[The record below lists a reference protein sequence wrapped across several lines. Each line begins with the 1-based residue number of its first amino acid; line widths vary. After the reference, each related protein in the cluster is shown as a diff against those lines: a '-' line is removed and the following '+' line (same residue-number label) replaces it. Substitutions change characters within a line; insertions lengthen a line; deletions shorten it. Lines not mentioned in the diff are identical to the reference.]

1 MEGISVTVRSSRPP
15 YSHAASASATTRG
28 LFAAL
33 ACLVLSGPASASFIT
48 FETRPDGSTP
58 LDDEIIALGTGYTT
72 NDGVTVTFGFDTN
85 NDGIA
90 DLAAAFEDTLDE
102 DVTVEPEYGYCS
114 SNYGSFACTADQ
126 AAPGFED
133 QLGDFFIRSAGAA
146 GTHWDSFIIEYDAP
160 TAVTAA
166 SGEIWD
172 IDRGAQGWEL
182 FYVSAYDDLGN
193 LLATETSPQGMY
205 EHNPATLDA
214 KPWAWTFS
222 GLSDIDKI
230 VFTRSTAPGAK
241 DYFPLGFN
249 NFNPTSATIVPEPST
264 ALLVGLGL
272 IGLATRRR
280 A

>member
-1 MEGISVTVRSSRPP
+1 M
-15 YSHAASASATTRG
+15 
-28 LFAAL
+28 

-160 TAVTAA
+160 TAVTRGQHTCRREHTREGMGN
-166 SGEIWD
+166 GEWGRTAIHVKRWRRMTIMGVVGVRKGD
-172 IDRGAQGWEL
+172 MVLGGPGREL
-182 FYVSAYDDLGN
+182 CPGRL
-193 LLATETSPQGMY
+193 
-205 EHNPATLDA
+205 PAM
-214 KPWAWTFS
+214 
-222 GLSDIDKI
+222 I
-230 VFTRSTAPGAK
+230 
-241 DYFPLGFN
+241 
-249 NFNPTSATIVPEPST
+249 
-264 ALLVGLGL
+264 
-272 IGLATRRR
+272 
-280 A
+280 

>member
-1 MEGISVTVRSSRPP
+1 MQVSASA
-15 YSHAASASATTRG
+15 YFHAASATATSMAIV
-28 LFAAL
+28 LSW
-33 ACLVLSGPASASFIT
+33 ACLLLSGSASADFIT
-48 FETRPDGSTP
+48 FETRPNGTTP
-58 LDDEIIALGTGYTT
+58 LDDELIPLGAGYTT

-85 NDGIA
+85 SDGVA

-102 DVTVEPEYGYCS
+102 NAAVEPEFGYCS
-114 SNYGSFACTADQ
+114 SNYGSFPCTADQ
-126 AAPGFED
+126 AATGYEE
-133 QLGDFFIRSAGAA
+133 QLGDFFIRASGAQ
-146 GTHWDSFIIEYDAP
+146 TDWDSFIIQYDAP

-172 IDRGAQGWEL
+172 IDRGSLGWEK

-193 LLATETSPQGMY
+193 VLATQVSPQGKY

-230 VFTRSTAPGAK
+230 VFTRSTEPEAK

-249 NFNPTSATIVPEPST
+249 NFNPTSAAVVPEPST

-272 IGLATRRR
+272 AGIAARKRTLG
-280 A
+280 

>member
-1 MEGISVTVRSSRPP
+1 MIIRASADASC
-15 YSHAASASATTRG
+15 HAATATATRRG
-28 LFAAL
+28 LSAAFL
-33 ACLVLSGPASASFIT
+33 TWACLVLSGPASAGFIT
-48 FETRPDGSTP
+48 FETRPDGTTP
-58 LDDEIIALGTGYTT
+58 LDDELIPVGAGYTT

-85 NDGIA
+85 SDGVA
-90 DLAAAFEDTLDE
+90 DLAAAYEDTLHE
-102 DVTVEPEYGYCS
+102 NSLVEPEFGYCS
-114 SNYGSFACTADQ
+114 SNYGSFPCTADQ
-126 AAPGFED
+126 AATGYEE
-133 QLGDFFIRSAGAA
+133 QLGEFFIRASGDK
-146 GTHWDSFIIEYDAP
+146 TDWDSFIIQYDAP

-172 IDRGAQGWEL
+172 IDRGNLGWEK

-193 LLATETSPQGMY
+193 VLATEVSPQGMY

-230 VFTRSTAPGAK
+230 VFTRSTEPGAK

-249 NFNPTSATIVPEPST
+249 NFNPTSAAIVPEPST
-264 ALLVGLGL
+264 ALLVALGL

>member
-1 MEGISVTVRSSRPP
+1 MQVSASA
-15 YSHAASASATTRG
+15 YSHAASATATPMAI
-28 LFAAL
+28 LL
-33 ACLVLSGPASASFIT
+33 CWACLLLSGSASADFIT
-48 FETRPDGSTP
+48 FETRPDGTTP
-58 LDDEIIALGTGYTT
+58 LDDELIPLGTGYTT

-102 DVTVEPEYGYCS
+102 DSNVEPEFGYCS
-114 SNYGSFACTADQ
+114 TNYGSFPCTADQ
-126 AAPGFED
+126 AATGYEE
-133 QLGDFFIRSAGAA
+133 QLGDFFIRSAGAHA
-146 GTHWDSFIIEYDAP
+146 ANWDSFIIQYDAP

-172 IDRGAQGWEL
+172 IDRGSAGWEK
-182 FYVSAYDDLGN
+182 FYVSAYDDIGN
-193 LLATETSPQGMY
+193 VLATETSPQGMY

-230 VFTRSTAPGAK
+230 VFTRSTEPGAK
-241 DYFPLGFN
+241 PYFPLGFN
-249 NFNPTSATIVPEPST
+249 NFNPTSAVVVPEPST

-272 IGLATRRR
+272 AGIAARKRSR
-280 A
+280 S

>member
-1 MEGISVTVRSSRPP
+1 MIRESANASC
-15 YSHAASASATTRG
+15 HAATATATRRG
-28 LFAAL
+28 LSAAFL
-33 ACLVLSGPASASFIT
+33 TWACLVLAGPASAGFIT
-48 FETRPDGSTP
+48 FETRPDGTTP

-85 NDGIA
+85 NDGVA

-102 DVTVEPEYGYCS
+102 PAFGTGAEPEYGYCS
-114 SNYGSFACTADQ
+114 SNYGSYSCTADQ
-126 AAPGFED
+126 AAPGFEE
-133 QLGDFFIRSAGAA
+133 QLGDFFIRASGDQ
-146 GTHWDSFIIEYDAP
+146 TDWDSFIIEYDAP

-172 IDRGAQGWEL
+172 IDRGNLGWEK

-193 LLATETSPQGMY
+193 LLATQVSPQGLY

-230 VFTRSTAPGAK
+230 VFTRSTEEGAK

-249 NFNPTSATIVPEPST
+249 NFNPTSAEIVPEPST
-264 ALLVGLGL
+264 ALLVALGL

>member
-1 MEGISVTVRSSRPP
+1 MLIQASAPTH
-15 YSHAASASATTRG
+15 SHAATATATTRV
-28 LFAAL
+28 LSAAFL
-33 ACLVLSGPASASFIT
+33 TWACLVLSGPASAGFIT
-48 FETRPDGSTP
+48 FETRPDGTTP

-85 NDGIA
+85 NDGTA

-102 DVTVEPEYGYCS
+102 NVTVEPEYGYCS

-133 QLGDFFIRSAGAA
+133 QLGDFFIRSAGAP
-146 GTHWDSFIIEYDAP
+146 GTHWDSFIIQYDAP

-172 IDRGAQGWEL
+172 IDRGNAGWEL
-182 FYVSAYDDLGN
+182 FYVSAYDDIGN

-205 EHNPATLDA
+205 ENNPATLDA
-214 KPWAWTFS
+214 N
-222 GLSDIDKI
+222 IDKI
-230 VFTRSTAPGAK
+230 VFTRDTAPGAK

>member
-1 MEGISVTVRSSRPP
+1 MTVRSSIAPC
-15 YSHAASASATTRG
+15 SHAASASATTRS

-33 ACLVLSGPASASFIT
+33 ACFVLAGPASANFIT
-48 FETRPDGSTP
+48 FETRPDGTTP
-58 LDDEIIALGTGYTT
+58 LDDEVIPLGTGYTT

-85 NDGIA
+85 NDNVA
-90 DLAAAFEDTLDE
+90 DLAAAFEDTLE
-102 DVTVEPEYGYCS
+102 EAPSVEPEIGYTT
-114 SNYGSFACTADQ
+114 SNYGSFAPTADQ

-133 QLGDFFIRSAGAA
+133 QLGSFFIRSRSAA
-146 GTHWDSFIIEYDAP
+146 NWNSFIIQYDAL

-172 IDRGAQGWEL
+172 IDRGALGYEQ

-193 LLATETSPQGMY
+193 LLATEVSPRGLY
-205 EHNPATLDA
+205 ETNPDTLDA

-230 VFTRSTAPGAK
+230 VFSRSTESGAK

-249 NFNPTSATIVPEPST
+249 NFNPTSAAIVPEPST
-264 ALLVGLGL
+264 ALLVGLGM

>member
-1 MEGISVTVRSSRPP
+1 MSDP
-15 YSHAASASATTRG
+15 
-28 LFAAL
+28 
-33 ACLVLSGPASASFIT
+33 
-48 FETRPDGSTP
+48 
-58 LDDEIIALGTGYTT
+58 
-72 NDGVTVTFGFDTN
+72 
-85 NDGIA
+85 
-90 DLAAAFEDTLDE
+90 
-102 DVTVEPEYGYCS
+102 
-114 SNYGSFACTADQ
+114 GSFACTADQ

-230 VFTRSTAPGAK
+230 VFTRSTEPGAK
-241 DYFPLGFN
+241 PLLPAGVQQLQPNEREDRAGTFN
-249 NFNPTSATIVPEPST
+249 GPSHCSGPCRTGHATQSVIQPVTGPVT
-264 ALLVGLGL
+264 GLP
-272 IGLATRRR
+272 
-280 A
+280 

>member
-1 MEGISVTVRSSRPP
+1 MLIQASAPTH
-15 YSHAASASATTRG
+15 SHAATATATTRV
-28 LFAAL
+28 LSAAFL
-33 ACLVLSGPASASFIT
+33 TWACLVLSGPASAGFIT
-48 FETRPDGSTP
+48 FETRPDGTTP

-85 NDGIA
+85 NDGTA

-102 DVTVEPEYGYCS
+102 NVTVEPEYGYCS

-133 QLGDFFIRSAGAA
+133 QLGDFFIRSAGAP
-146 GTHWDSFIIEYDAP
+146 GTHWDSFIIQYDAP

-172 IDRGAQGWEL
+172 IDRGNAGWEL
-182 FYVSAYDDLGN
+182 FYVSAYDDIGN

-205 EHNPATLDA
+205 ENNPATLDA

-230 VFTRSTAPGAK
+230 VFTRDTAPGAK